1 MLSMELSSLGGII
14 ENKLFKILLAI
25 LFYVFVL
32 NIIYQ
37 LGVFLGVNKNL
48 LDMYYIWVAI
58 LVLLI
63 TILPVKRTQL

>member
-1 MLSMELSSLGGII
+1 MLSMGLSSLGGIM
-14 ENKLFKILLAI
+14 ENKLFKLLIAI

-37 LGVFLGVNKNL
+37 LGIFLGVNKNL
-48 LDMYYIWVAI
+48 LDMYYLWVAI

-63 TILPVKRTQL
+63 TVLPVKRSNL